1 MSNRTW
7 HEEDDEIGRRLYA
20 AVVSTKLACTMDYAL
35 EYYVPE
41 HVDEGWDELGRIL
54 QSSIAE
60 NTLEALLRMKKKP
73 LN

>member
-1 MSNRTW
+1 
-7 HEEDDEIGRRLYA
+7 
-20 AVVSTKLACTMDYAL
+20 MDYTL

-41 HVDEGWDELGRIL
+41 HVDEGWKELGRIL

-60 NTLEALLRMKKKP
+60 NTLDALLRMKKKP